1 MFATVIVILPSA
13 YTGGQVVVSHASTS
27 RTIDFSE
34 DSLHATSILAWYTD
48 VRHEVK
54 PVTSGY
60 RLALSYNLIHVA
72 PPNVPRPSLPD
83 TSSSAEM
90 LRHILRKWQAKKY
103 ESESDQRLM
112 AYLLDHEYSTH
123 DLEQGSI
130 SLKGADAQR
139 VALLRP
145 IAEDLGFMLGLA
157 SLEHNVSG
165 CADDNGGGYYN
176 RGRWDDSEDE
186 DEDETPGMLE
196 VTEKSTKI
204 SGLVDLDGV
213 PLLSVGQIHLE
224 DDCIIP
230 KDPFEDE
237 TPDDTDYEGYMGN
250 VRSYLFLVSVRSH
263 VFSVIQGAGQLDY
276 CEDP

>member
-13 YTGGQVVVSHASTS
+13 YTGGQVIVSHASSS

-83 TSSSAEM
+83 TSSSAEL
-90 LRHILRKWQAKKY
+90 LRHTLRKWQAKKY
-103 ESESDQRLM
+103 EGESDQRLM

-123 DLEQGSI
+123 DLGQGST

-165 CADDNGGGYYN
+165 CAEDNGGGYYN
-176 RGRWDDSEDE
+176 RGRWDDEDE

-204 SGLVDLDGV
+204 SGLVDLNGV
-213 PLLSVGQIHLE
+213 PLLSVGEIHLE

-250 VRSYLFLVSVRSH
+250 VRSYLGFVFVRSH
-263 VFSVIQGAGQLDY
+263 VFSCDSGSRPVRLL
-276 CEDP
+276 

>member
-1 MFATVIVILPSA
+1 MFATVVVILPSA

-60 RLALSYNLIHVA
+60 RLALSYNFIHVA

-90 LRHILRKWQAKKY
+90 LRRILRKWKAKKY
-103 ESESDQRLM
+103 VGESDQQLM

-123 DLEQGSI
+123 DLGQGNI

-165 CADDNGGGYYN
+165 CAEDNGGGYYN
-176 RGRWDDSEDE
+176 RGRWDDDEDE
-186 DEDETPGMLE
+186 DDDETPGMLE

-237 TPDDTDYEGYMGN
+237 TPDDTEYEGYMGN
-250 VRSYLFLVSVRSH
+250 VRLYSILVFVRSH
-263 VFSVIQGAGQLDY
+263 VFSCDVGSRPVRLL
-276 CEDP
+276 